1 MTSNAFTFF
10 LLDLK
15 PLYLLNHVIPN
26 RYNLP
31 RGVSIVYD
39 EEHTL
44 HAYKLGERAG
54 NLNFAA
60 SDLFTRCTYW
70 PEEYSVLATFR
81 LSPDS
86 DIPMWENGYLF
97 SLIPK
102 SSVHLKLGISVSRER
117 VTIFYSDY
125 KIQPGKKS
133 VSFNRKL
140 YDDKWHTIIVTVAG
154 NTIGL
159 RVDCGKSETR
169 VFQRTFPA
177 FLDTTGD
184 HIYVGNRKI
193 QPGQFR
199 VSR

>member
-1 MTSNAFTFF
+1 M
-10 LLDLK
+10 
-15 PLYLLNHVIPN
+15 YLINHAIPN
-26 RYNLP
+26 RYDLP

-39 EEHTL
+39 EEHSL
-44 HAYKLGERAG
+44 HTYRLTEHAG
-54 NLNFAA
+54 NLNFPA

-86 DIPMWENGYLF
+86 DTPTWENGYLF

-102 SSVHLKLGISVSRER
+102 DKVHLKLGIGLSRDR

-133 VSFNRKL
+133 ISFDRKL
-140 YDDKWHTIIVTVAG
+140 YDDKWHTIIVTVSG
-154 NTIGL
+154 NIVGL
-159 RVDCGKSETR
+159 RVDCGKTETQ

-177 FLDTTGD
+177 FLDTTND
-184 HIYVGNRKI
+184 NIHIGNRKI

-199 VSR
+199 VSVHSFNYRN